1 MPYSNRPLLW
11 LLSTIVKQLL
21 LFFADLAPI
30 FANSPTAWMVERL
43 WTRSDKKL
51 CMLWKNWAI
60 NYSLLDS
67 FFFKNDT
74 ACFINL
80 VIYGLH
86 LGFMKQICE
95 KHQQPFQKIFLVYF
109 MASTAM
115 RIQEK
120 LGIQTLSHCNPL
132 QGHYRVELLHRE
144 IPVVIT
150 GNGFAEYDFF
160 LFWLHYFPVLL
171 TFKLLL

>member
-95 KHQQPFQKIFLVYF
+95 KHQQPFQNIFFWCISWRVRWTVIKLERKNLINLLQRFFSKVWWKILSLI
-109 MASTAM
+109 ST
-115 RIQEK
+115 
-120 LGIQTLSHCNPL
+120 H
-132 QGHYRVELLHRE
+132 
-144 IPVVIT
+144 
-150 GNGFAEYDFF
+150 
-160 LFWLHYFPVLL
+160 
-171 TFKLLL
+171 

>member
-95 KHQQPFQKIFLVYF
+95 KHQQPFQNIFFWCILWRS
-109 MASTAM
+109 STM
-115 RIQEK
+115 NCHFKVERK
-120 LGIQTLSHCNPL
+120 NLKNLL
-132 QGHYRVELLHRE
+132 Q
-144 IPVVIT
+144 
-150 GNGFAEYDFF
+150 FF
-160 LFWLHYFPVLL
+160 F
-171 TFKLLL
+171 

>member
-51 CMLWKNWAI
+51 CMLWKKNWAI

-95 KHQQPFQKIFLVYF
+95 KHQQPFQKSFLMYF

-115 RIQEK
+115 RILEK
-120 LGIQTLSHCNPL
+120 LYHRLSKIDRSVSVNLKPISYIFGIYMAC
-132 QGHYRVELLHRE
+132 
-144 IPVVIT
+144 
-150 GNGFAEYDFF
+150 F
-160 LFWLHYFPVLL
+160 LYKKYWS
-171 TFKLLL
+171 

>member
-74 ACFINL
+74 ACFKNL

-95 KHQQPFQKIFLVYF
+95 KHQQPFQNIFFDVFY
-109 MASTAM
+109 
-115 RIQEK
+115 
-120 LGIQTLSHCNPL
+120 G
-132 QGHYRVELLHRE
+132 
-144 IPVVIT
+144 
-150 GNGFAEYDFF
+150 EYDELSFQSRKKNLLNLMQSILLKF
-160 LFWLHYFPVLL
+160 GHNIRLFNLQNSGCLRIMLIIMELRIGKIMAVVKILSPFE
-171 TFKLLL
+171 

>member
-86 LGFMKQICE
+86 LGWVHETDLRKTPAAISKHFFWCILWRVRWTVILKYKKE
-95 KHQQPFQKIFLVYF
+95 KSDKLISKLFL
-109 MASTAM
+109 
-115 RIQEK
+115 K
-120 LGIQTLSHCNPL
+120 LGCYSH
-132 QGHYRVELLHRE
+132 
-144 IPVVIT
+144 
-150 GNGFAEYDFF
+150 
-160 LFWLHYFPVLL
+160 
-171 TFKLLL
+171 

>member
-67 FFFKNDT
+67 FFFKIDT

-95 KHQQPFQKIFLVYF
+95 KHQQPFQNIFFFMYF
-109 MASTAM
+109 MASTM
-115 RIQEK
+115 NCHFKTSSQSLKRNKNQIN
-120 LGIQTLSHCNPL
+120 LMSCINL
-132 QGHYRVELLHRE
+132 
-144 IPVVIT
+144 
-150 GNGFAEYDFF
+150 
-160 LFWLHYFPVLL
+160 YFK
-171 TFKLLL
+171 FSW

>member
-1 MPYSNRPLLW
+1 MKFNLINFRSLSCHHQRMPYSNRPLLW

-74 ACFINL
+74 ACFKNL

-95 KHQQPFQKIFLVYF
+95 KHQQPFQKHFWCILW
-109 MASTAM
+109 
-115 RIQEK
+115 
-120 LGIQTLSHCNPL
+120 
-132 QGHYRVELLHRE
+132 RVRWT
-144 IPVVIT
+144 VI
-150 GNGFAEYDFF
+150 
-160 LFWLHYFPVLL
+160 L
-171 TFKLLL
+171 K

>member
-1 MPYSNRPLLW
+1 MWSVHCHQCRIPYSKWQPLWVQKINHHSKRSIIFNLISFRSLSCHHQRMPYSNRPLLW

-74 ACFINL
+74 ACFKNL

-95 KHQQPFQKIFLVYF
+95 KHQQPFQKHFWCILW
-109 MASTAM
+109 
-115 RIQEK
+115 
-120 LGIQTLSHCNPL
+120 
-132 QGHYRVELLHRE
+132 RVRWT
-144 IPVVIT
+144 VI
-150 GNGFAEYDFF
+150 
-160 LFWLHYFPVLL
+160 L
-171 TFKLLL
+171 K

>member
-1 MPYSNRPLLW
+1 MYNDFAWTHNPLSHVRHEMGVVCLLSYQVSYASALRQTFKRTISLNLISFTNLSCHHQRMPYSNRPLLW

-95 KHQQPFQKIFLVYF
+95 KHQQPFQKMLFDVF
-109 MASTAM
+109 H
-115 RIQEK
+115 
-120 LGIQTLSHCNPL
+120 G
-132 QGHYRVELLHRE
+132 
-144 IPVVIT
+144 
-150 GNGFAEYDFF
+150 EYDE
-160 LFWLHYFPVLL
+160 LS
-171 TFKLLL
+171 